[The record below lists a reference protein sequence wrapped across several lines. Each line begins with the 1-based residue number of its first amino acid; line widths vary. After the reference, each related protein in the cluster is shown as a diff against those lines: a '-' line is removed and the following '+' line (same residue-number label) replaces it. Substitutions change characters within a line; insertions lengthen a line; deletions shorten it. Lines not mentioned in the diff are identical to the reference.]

1 MNQSTENQAQST
13 QNNAIQTTL
22 LTDNL
27 AIVGSTQQLIVS
39 SSFQEGLSKIS
50 PMIERTKALLVLDIA
65 KVSDDELTDTIHDLA
80 EAQKMVKQ
88 INESKNAVK
97 KHFNAIRDQNL
108 EMLENALN
116 ESGYQ
121 ELTDLDKQIK
131 KLKKDVSAHRI
142 NTRWEEMK
150 PTFDANIAQY
160 PIISQLAP
168 VLTEYSRFRIRNK
181 DLIKGGKTGFSRDKV
196 MTFMNEQLYQTARIL
211 EHIQKNTQN
220 LSPIN
225 VSGVLNDF
233 IHSEQIPTMDMV
245 VQNELNRQ
253 SQEEQAR
260 RAEEARKAYEA
271 QVKAENE
278 RKQKELAEQQRKQQ
292 EAMEKAK
299 QAQANGAVQQNTA
312 QAVNQTP
319 PVTHNQQAQP
329 QQQPNPTMFTQT
341 EAFARPQ
348 ATDTYKWVADMIFSV
363 PQFRDIH
370 TNPMTKM
377 TVMYHMWTQVGTPNT
392 QFNQNV
398 LDENGAVDPEK
409 VLALSDYIRS
419 L

>member
-1 MNQSTENQAQST
+1 MSQSTENQAQST

-39 SSFQEGLSKIS
+39 SAFQEGLSKIS

-65 KVSDDELTDTIHDLA
+65 KVSDDELTNTIHDLA

-97 KHFNAIRDQNL
+97 KHFNAIRDRNL

-168 VLTEYSRFRIRNK
+168 ILTEYSRFRIRNK

-299 QAQANGAVQQNTA
+299 QAQPNGVGNQTMQ
-312 QAVNQTP
+312 QTP
-319 PVTHNQQAQP
+319 PVTNTQQAQP

-392 QFNQNV
+392 QFNQHV

>member
-1 MNQSTENQAQST
+1 MSQSTENQAQST

-39 SSFQEGLSKIS
+39 SAFQEGLSKIS

-65 KVSDDELTDTIHDLA
+65 KVSDDELTNTIHDLA

-88 INESKNAVK
+88 INESKLAVK

-168 VLTEYSRFRIRNK
+168 ILTEYSRFRIRNK

-299 QAQANGAVQQNTA
+299 QAQPNGVGNQTMQ
-312 QAVNQTP
+312 QTP
-319 PVTHNQQAQP
+319 PITNTQQAQP

-392 QFNQNV
+392 QFNQHV

>member
-13 QNNAIQTTL
+13 QNNEIQTTL

-65 KVSDDELTDTIHDLA
+65 KVSDDELTNTIHDLA

-97 KHFNAIRDQNL
+97 KHFNAIRDRNL

-299 QAQANGAVQQNTA
+299 QAQPNGVGNQTMQ
-312 QAVNQTP
+312 QTP
-319 PVTHNQQAQP
+319 PVTNTQQIQP

-392 QFNQNV
+392 QFNQHV

>member
-1 MNQSTENQAQST
+1 MSQSTENQAQST

-39 SSFQEGLSKIS
+39 SAFQEGLSKIS

-65 KVSDDELTDTIHDLA
+65 KVSDDELTNTIHDLA

-299 QAQANGAVQQNTA
+299 QAQPNGVGNQTMQ
-312 QAVNQTP
+312 QTP
-319 PVTHNQQAQP
+319 PVTNTQQAQP

-392 QFNQNV
+392 QFNQHV

>member
-1 MNQSTENQAQST
+1 MSQSTENQAQST

-39 SSFQEGLSKIS
+39 NAFQEGLSKIS

-65 KVSDDELTDTIHDLA
+65 KVSDDELTNTIHDLA

-168 VLTEYSRFRIRNK
+168 ILTEYSRFRIRNK

-299 QAQANGAVQQNTA
+299 QAQPNGVGNQTMQ
-312 QAVNQTP
+312 QTP
-319 PVTHNQQAQP
+319 PVTNTQQAQP

-392 QFNQNV
+392 QFNQHV